1 MIMIIIVIIIIVC
14 LTTQYA
20 RRSVAQSQ
28 GIVVISQYL
37 QSGHL
42 TESSGQG
49 ALVALVGSVGERR
62 PRKYFGRGAAF
73 H

>member
-49 ALVALVGSVGERR
+49 CTGGTGGERGGKT
-62 PRKYFGRGAAF
+62 PT
-73 H
+73 